1 MNTEEKNP
9 MISIIVPVYNVEP
22 YLEKCLAS
30 IAAQTYSNLEV
41 IIVDDASTDRSGQIC
56 EDYAARDSRM
66 HVIHFP
72 VNRGLSAV
80 RNEAVLKAG
89 GKYLTFI
96 DSDDYA
102 EPDLLEKLYA
112 NLVGNG
118 ADISIC
124 GTENAWA
131 KSGFPRTYSREE
143 TICCMARRTPFLWN
157 VWGKLYLTETVK
169 AHPFNECALCCE
181 DLLFFYLVLK
191 GAKKVS
197 YFPEPLYHYAYRPG
211 SLINSGIDAKR
222 CTVLFVLDAI
232 CADAAVHFPEA
243 VPGLGLLAMDTSV
256 RLAQQAVENGV
267 AKGNVSAWLKRFQ
280 KHIRR
285 HFSWKAI
292 VLGRDAKTAAAVFM
306 LYASTAA
313 FRGTG
318 VIYRCCKRFLSAVS
332 CCHIKRVDS

>member
-1 MNTEEKNP
+1 
-9 MISIIVPVYNVEP
+9 
-22 YLEKCLAS
+22 
-30 IAAQTYSNLEV
+30 
-41 IIVDDASTDRSGQIC
+41 
-56 EDYAARDSRM
+56 
-66 HVIHFP
+66 
-72 VNRGLSAV
+72 
-80 RNEAVLKAG
+80 
-89 GKYLTFI
+89 
-96 DSDDYA
+96 
-102 EPDLLEKLYA
+102 
-112 NLVGNG
+112 
-118 ADISIC
+118 
-124 GTENAWA
+124 
-131 KSGFPRTYSREE
+131 
-143 TICCMARRTPFLWN
+143 MARRTPFLWN

-181 DLLFFYLVLK
+181 DLLFFYQVLK